1 MLADKTMAVE
11 DAVKRIGE
19 INAEYEARRKELT
32 EVPKW
37 ETIWIVQSGK
47 FGLTIMAMW
56 ESIANFMGTH
66 GRTAESVSTALLKI
80 WKKRKKM
87 TEIKFSEQRNE
98 LFTAL
103 AKARKAFKPVIK
115 RSSNPFFKSKYAD
128 LAEILDATVD
138 SLSDNGLSVLQ
149 LPSMDESGHVVITTV
164 IGHSSGQWM
173 EGSLPMPVSKAD
185 AQGTGSAITYGRR
198 YALGALLNVAS
209 ELDDDAEAAV
219 GRTKTDAAEG
229 HFMEKTG
236 QVKASEPMVRAFQ
249 SAFKTSGKTDA
260 QLTAYL
266 RTRYSANSA
275 GDLTSSE
282 LSELVKWAVSKEPLA
297 ETLRTSVEAAQKPQE
312 TRSAGELVRTL
323 VSNPEAPGKAL
334 ERILC
339 RPTEI
344 TSRKTKPPKNQP
356 YLILECSTDQGTLD
370 VFSWDT
376 KINEYLFDARNKPC
390 IFDIERNPKGISL
403 KRLVEV
409 DRITFNEKNEPDLSA
424 DFLNQT

>member
-1 MLADKTMAVE
+1 MSD
-11 DAVKRIGE
+11 
-19 INAEYEARRKELT
+19 
-32 EVPKW
+32 
-37 ETIWIVQSGK
+37 
-47 FGLTIMAMW
+47 
-56 ESIANFMGTH
+56 
-66 GRTAESVSTALLKI
+66 
-80 WKKRKKM
+80 
-87 TEIKFSEQRNE
+87 IKFSEQRNE

-219 GRTKTDAAEG
+219 GRTKTDAALEAEG

-236 QVKASEPMVRAFQ
+236 QIKASEPMVRAFQ
-249 SAFKTSGKTDA
+249 SAFKASGKTDA

-297 ETLRTSVEAAQKPQE
+297 ETLKTSVEAVQNPQE

-344 TSRKTKPPKNQP
+344 TTRKTKPPKNQP

-409 DRITFNEKNEPDLSA
+409 DRIMFNEKNEPDLSA